1 MWVVCGMCGS
11 ACGVGCFSRL
21 LVAFGFRH
29 GFRALL
35 ADWRIVGVEDWSRG
49 GRTVCRVFVGYFVG
63 PYVGTMSGLCRD
75 YVGILS
81 DRTSV
86 LRRDYVGIASG
97 LCRGLCRTIRGLCRV
112 PGQAKVA

>member
-1 MWVVCGMCGS
+1 MSGICRVFC
-11 ACGVGCFSRL
+11 
-21 LVAFGFRH
+21 
-29 GFRALL
+29 
-35 ADWRIVGVEDWSRG
+35 
-49 GRTVCRVFVGYFVG
+49 RTVCRE
-63 PYVGTMSGLCRD
+63 YVGSMSGVCRE

-81 DRTSV
+81 DRMSV

>member
-1 MWVVCGMCGS
+1 MNSSCPLRRLVSS
-11 ACGVGCFSRL
+11 A
-21 LVAFGFRH
+21 
-29 GFRALL
+29 RARASFWLSAEGGEQYAAGYL
-35 ADWRIVGVEDWSRG
+35 SGIFPDRI
-49 GRTVCRVFVGYFVG
+49 
-63 PYVGTMSGLCRD
+63 SGLCRD

-81 DRTSV
+81 DRMSV